1 MKSKK
6 YLSANGNMLALIG
19 MQELIDLEYFRNDLK
34 TESLRFG
41 TFVEGNNSLSNVRF
55 HSRSYSIDVNDMST
69 ILMVDNVKLFK
80 GEGGKFVVRNFIE
93 TKTGCEFL
101 IDARANITVNLSVP
115 DKTDKK
121 VTKYFFIVPYGKSKV
136 VAEGGMVNIQPV

>member
-1 MKSKK
+1 
-6 YLSANGNMLALIG
+6 
-19 MQELIDLEYFRNDLK
+19 
-34 TESLRFG
+34 
-41 TFVEGNNSLSNVRF
+41 
-55 HSRSYSIDVNDMST
+55 MST